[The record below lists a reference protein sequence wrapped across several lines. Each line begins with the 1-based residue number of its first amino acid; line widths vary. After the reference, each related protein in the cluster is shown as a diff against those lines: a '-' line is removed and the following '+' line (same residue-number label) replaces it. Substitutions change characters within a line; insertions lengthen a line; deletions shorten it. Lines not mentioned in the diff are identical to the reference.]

1 MRFFIT
7 FSYNGTRYCGWQR
20 QPNGIAVQEELEKAL
35 STILRTPIELT
46 GAGRTDAG
54 VHALNMVAH
63 FDITDDILPSIL
75 KNIAYEPRQRTYSP
89 PVLGGV
95 PNGEGGISTVD
106 RRPLTVDTKRLINNL
121 NSLLPHDIAVKNIE
135 RVNDEAHARFDA
147 LSRKYEYH
155 ITTHKNPFLKE
166 QACRI
171 HFPLNIELMNEAAN
185 VLFEYEDFTSFSKLH
200 TDVKTNNCTIMEAY
214 WQQRGDEF
222 VFTIKANRFLRNMV
236 RAIVGT
242 LMEVGRERLTI
253 DGFRQ
258 VIEAKNRCSAG
269 HSVPACGLYFIEA
282 EYPETIHNI

>member
-35 STILRTPIELT
+35 TTILRTPIELT

-63 FDITDDILPSIL
+63 FDIADD
-75 KNIAYEPRQRTYSP
+75 T
-89 PVLGGV
+89 
-95 PNGEGGISTVD
+95 TVD
-106 RRPLTVDTKRLINNL
+106 CRLLTVDSQRLINNL
-121 NSLLPHDIAVKNIE
+121 NSLLPYDIAVKNIE
-135 RVNDEAHARFDA
+135 RVTDEAHARFDA

-155 ITTHKNPFLKE
+155 IITHKNPFLKE

-171 HFPLNIELMNEAAN
+171 HFPLNMELMNEAAK

-214 WQQRGDEF
+214 WQQRGEEL

-242 LMEVGRERLTI
+242 LMEVGREKLTI
-253 DGFRQ
+253 EGFRQ

-282 EYPETIHNI
+282 EYKKMMINY

>member
-1 MRFFIT
+1 MQNQLI
-7 FSYNGTRYCGWQR
+7 
-20 QPNGIAVQEELEKAL
+20 
-35 STILRTPIELT
+35 
-46 GAGRTDAG
+46 
-54 VHALNMVAH
+54 
-63 FDITDDILPSIL
+63 
-75 KNIAYEPRQRTYSP
+75 RTYIMSCGAMKF
-89 PVLGGV
+89 LI
-95 PNGEGGISTVD
+95 NTVFVVIKLD
-106 RRPLTVDTKRLINNL
+106 LLFALDCLINNL
-121 NSLLPHDIAVKNIE
+121 NSLLPYDIAVKNVE
-135 RVNDEAHARFDA
+135 RVTDEAHARFDA

-155 ITTHKNPFLKE
+155 IITHKNPFLKE

-171 HFPLNIELMNEAAN
+171 HFPLNIELMNEAAK

-214 WQQRGDEF
+214 WQQRGEEL

-253 DGFRQ
+253 EGFRQ

-282 EYPETIHNI
+282 EYPETIHNS